1 MVSLAVLSGIYFSQS
16 LVLDPVLK
24 LEYLDATWD
33 DKYIK
38 VGMDAFKAQVHLH
51 MYIILRIKFVMID
64 TS

>member
-1 MVSLAVLSGIYFSQS
+1 MVSLIDFNDLYLSLVLTRS

-38 VGMDAFKAQVHLH
+38 MGMDAFKAQVLQYYTKYHGS
-51 MYIILRIKFVMID
+51 Y
-64 TS
+64 